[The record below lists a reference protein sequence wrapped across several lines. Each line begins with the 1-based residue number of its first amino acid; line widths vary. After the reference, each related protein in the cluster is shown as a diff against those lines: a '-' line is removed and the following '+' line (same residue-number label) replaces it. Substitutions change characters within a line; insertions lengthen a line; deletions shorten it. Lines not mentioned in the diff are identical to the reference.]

1 MLRIAVPNKGTLSQP
16 AAQMLREAG
25 YRQRSSDRDLT
36 CVDAANDVEF
46 FYLRPRD
53 IATYVGSGDL
63 ALGITGRDLLIDA
76 DSGATELMDLDFGAA
91 TFRFAALPG
100 AFDMPAGLAGRRVA
114 TSYPGVVLRHLADL
128 GVKADV
134 IRLDGAVEN
143 AIRLGVADVI
153 ADVVET
159 GATLR
164 QLGLVT
170 VGDPI
175 LRSSAVLIGRADT
188 PDRPGITQLVRRLQ
202 GVLVARRY
210 VMIAYDVP
218 TDRLDDAVALT
229 PGIESPTISP
239 LHREGWV
246 AVNAMVLGA
255 EVHRIMDELYEA
267 GARAILVTDIHACRL

>member
-36 CVDAANDVEF
+36 CVDPANDVEF

-76 DSGATELMDLDFGAA
+76 DSGATEILDLDFAGA
-91 TFRFAALPG
+91 TMRFAALPG
-100 AFDMPAGLAGRRVA
+100 VVEMPAGLAGRRVA
-114 TSYPGVVLRHLADL
+114 TSFPGVVQRHLSDL

-143 AIRLGVADVI
+143 AIRLGVADLI

-164 QLGLVT
+164 QVGLVT

-175 LRSSAVLIGRADT
+175 LRSSAVLIGRPVAD
-188 PDRPGITQLVRRLQ
+188 DLPGVTQLVRRLQ

-218 TDRLDDAVALT
+218 TARLDDAVALT

-246 AVNAMVLGA
+246 AVNAMVLRG
-255 EVHRIMDELYEA
+255 EVHRIMDELYDV

>member
-25 YRQRSSDRDLT
+25 YRQRTSDRDLT
-36 CVDAANDVEF
+36 CVDRANDVEF

-63 ALGITGRDLLIDA
+63 ALGVTGRDLLIDA
-76 DSGATELMDLDFGAA
+76 DSGAAELMDLGFGGA
-91 TFRFAALPG
+91 TFRFAAAPG
-100 AFDMPAGLAGRRVA
+100 TPADVTALAGRRIA
-114 TSYPGVVLRHLADL
+114 TSYPGVVGRYLSDR
-128 GVKADV
+128 GVPASV

-164 QLGLVT
+164 QVGLVT
-170 VGDPI
+170 VGEPI
-175 LRSSAVLIGRADT
+175 LRSSAVLIGR
-188 PDRPGITQLVRRLQ
+188 PDGGTAPGVTQLLRRLQ

-218 TDRLDDAVALT
+218 TGSLDAAVAVT
-229 PGIESPTISP
+229 PGIESPTVSP
-239 LHREGWV
+239 LHRDGWV
-246 AVNAMVLGA
+246 AVNAMVLRA
-255 EVHRIMDELYEA
+255 EVHRIMDELYDV